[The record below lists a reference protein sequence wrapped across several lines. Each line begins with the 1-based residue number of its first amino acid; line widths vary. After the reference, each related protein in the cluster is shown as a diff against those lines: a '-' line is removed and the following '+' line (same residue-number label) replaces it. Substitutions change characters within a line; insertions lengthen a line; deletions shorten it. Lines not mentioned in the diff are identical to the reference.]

1 MGNTTISLVV
11 KLDNLCL
18 DCLRKFYHLLHQYPD
33 LCEKFT
39 LECDMQGINDITIV
53 NLSYLL
59 PRDYPH
65 HKKDDHKK
73 DEHWRHEDAPKK
85 KHDTQ
90 GEYGT
95 YEYKPDKQKKKID
108 RILSKGWR
116 NRGFRAQDAA
126 ADDGDTIAASPQTQ
140 LPTIPEGA
148 QDDLDADVA
157 ATIGHLASAAV
168 VNSTRKLQSAPAT
181 AGAPAVVAP
190 TANPAAEQQLPSLE
204 SIADIEDI
212 DISLLGSSTFT
223 GANSLAQA

>member
-11 KLDNLCL
+11 KLDNLCV

-59 PRDYPH
+59 PRDDHPH
-65 HKKDDHKK
+65 HKKDD
-73 DEHWRHEDAPKK
+73 HWRHEDAPKK
-85 KHDTQ
+85 KHDTK
-90 GEYGT
+90 GEYGI
-95 YEYKPDKQKKKID
+95 YEYSTNKQEKKID
-108 RILSKGWR
+108 RILSKSWR

-140 LPTIPEGA
+140 LPAIPDGA
-148 QDDLDADVA
+148 QEDTDTDLA
-157 ATIGHLASAAV
+157 ATIGHLASAVA

-181 AGAPAVVAP
+181 TRAPAVGTPA
-190 TANPAAEQQLPSLE
+190 ANLAAEQQLPSLE
-204 SIADIEDI
+204 SISDNEDI
-212 DISLLGSSTFT
+212 DISLLGSSAFT